1 MISTT
6 SPKKFGKK
14 KKKTRRR
21 WFPRPIEW
29 EMANLSKSLV
39 TLEMKWF
46 SF

>member
-6 SPKKFGKK
+6 SPKKFEK

-29 EMANLSKSLV
+29 EMAN
-39 TLEMKWF
+39 
-46 SF
+46 